1 MSDGMPTIIEWSERF
16 PLREVFTRGQAN
28 PVPERTGGVYMWGY
42 DANDKEIIWYVG
54 SATNFRT
61 RLRQHYLLLM
71 SCQYQLPKGFLN
83 GSFKE
88 LADVAS
94 GWACDLN
101 NPLVLERLRDWEH
114 MQYVHRAAHAFANQA
129 FARIARIGSASESE
143 LRAIEFAVIYDLQ
156 PIINHRHKSSPN
168 HVRVTHVPP
177 PTEHDWLQGWR
188 VIHNDLVK
196 QGVVKGVK
204 GEA

>member
-1 MSDGMPTIIEWSERF
+1 MSNGIPTIIAWSERF
-16 PLREVFTRGQAN
+16 PLHDVFARGQAN
-28 PVPERTGGVYMWGY
+28 PVPERTGGIYLWGY
-42 DANDKEIIWYVG
+42 DANDTEIIWYVG

-88 LADVAS
+88 LADIAS

-114 MQYVHRAAHAFANQA
+114 MEKVHRAAHTFANQA
-129 FARIARIGSASESE
+129 FARIAPIAGPSESE
-143 LRAIEFAVIYDLQ
+143 LRVIESAVIYDLQ

-168 HVRVTHVPP
+168 HVKITHVPSA
-177 PTEHDWLQGWR
+177 TEHDWLQSWR
-188 VIHNDLVK
+188 VMHNDLVR
-196 QGVVKGVK
+196 QRVIKGVK
-204 GEA
+204 GGA